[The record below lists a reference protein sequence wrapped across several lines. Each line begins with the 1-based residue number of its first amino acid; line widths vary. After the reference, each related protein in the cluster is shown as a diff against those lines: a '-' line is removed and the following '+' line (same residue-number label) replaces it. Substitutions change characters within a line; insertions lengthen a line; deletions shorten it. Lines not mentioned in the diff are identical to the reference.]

1 MQLLTRAILKALL
14 KTLKTSLKI
23 CNMMSRFKRKQIR
36 KCRFMFCELVCVS
49 YDANVQAFHLPR
61 VMRTDRFK
69 YCTASKVVQTDLVLN
84 TK

>member
-23 CNMMSRFKRKQIR
+23 CNMMSRFKKKTDSKMSVYVLRIGL
-36 KCRFMFCELVCVS
+36 FS